1 MPSQRMSHM
10 VTSLVWGRTKG
21 DLAGVDWPWRR
32 LVLGWETAWEPLRNG
47 RAARGE
53 FR

>member
-1 MPSQRMSHM
+1 M
-10 VTSLVWGRTKG
+10 VTSHVQGRTKG
-21 DLAGVDWPWRR
+21 DLAWADWLQRR
-32 LVLGWETAWEPLRNG
+32 LVLGWETDREPLRNG